1 MNPYD
6 APNHETAKNRSFSL
20 WRHVLAASPSLLPL
34 LTLTTVTAVVLLER
48 DFNVWGAILG
58 STETPM
64 GVLFTFSAFMT
75 FASIGWM
82 PVGLALSILLSFRLP
97 GVIHR
102 IAYPTVFGAACV
114 GCIGFVVLDPDG
126 MWTYYMD

>member
-6 APNHETAKNRSFSL
+6 APNHTTAKNRSFSL
-20 WRHVLAASPSLLPL
+20 WHHVLAASPSLLPL
-34 LTLTTVTAVVLLER
+34 LTLTIVAAVVLLER
-48 DFNVWGAILG
+48 DFNVRGAILG

-64 GVLFTFSAFMT
+64 GVLFTMSAFMT

-82 PVGLALSILLSFRLP
+82 PVGLVLSILLSFRLP
-97 GVIHR
+97 RLIHR
-102 IAYPTVFGAACV
+102 IAYPTAFGAACV
-114 GCIGFVVLDPDG
+114 ACIGFVVLDPDG